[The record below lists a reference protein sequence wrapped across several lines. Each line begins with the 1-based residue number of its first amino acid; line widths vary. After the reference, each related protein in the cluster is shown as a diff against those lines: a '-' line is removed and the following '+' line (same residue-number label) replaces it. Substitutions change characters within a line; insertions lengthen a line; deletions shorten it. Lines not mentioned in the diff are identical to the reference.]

1 MKFPLH
7 TFEVSSPSE
16 KAFIRLLQKAL
27 DRLPAIVE
35 QEISGAD
42 RLRFRLILEDYVV
55 GLLKDMQ
62 ASQHLSRNW
71 TPSDYLIIVQFEKT
85 QGTICFN
92 GQQQVIPFTT

>member
-16 KAFIRLLQKAL
+16 KDFIRLLQKAMN
-27 DRLPAIVE
+27 RLPSVVE
-35 QEISGAD
+35 QEISDAD
-42 RLRFRLILEDYVV
+42 RFRFRLILEDYVV

-62 ASQHLSRNW
+62 AIQQLSRKW
-71 TPSDYLIIVQFEKT
+71 TPSDYVIIVQYEKT

-92 GQQQVIPFTT
+92 GQEQVIHFQK

>member
-7 TFEVSSPSE
+7 TFEVSSQSE
-16 KAFIRLLQKAL
+16 KDFIRLLQKAL
-27 DRLPAIVE
+27 DRLPSVVE
-35 QEISGAD
+35 REISDAD
-42 RLRFRLILEDYVV
+42 RFRFRLILEDYVV

-62 ASQHLSRNW
+62 AIQHLSRNW

-92 GQQQVIPFTT
+92 GQEQVIHFST